1 MNEPTITEAFVRF
14 GYLIAAVCFVMALKL
29 MNSPITARKGNWVS
43 IAGMVIALIVTIPL
57 FMTGAWR
64 PADDATFNRN
74 LILMGATVALGT
86 AIGFVSGR
94 RIQMTAMPQ
103 MVALLNGLGGGAV
116 ALVSTF
122 EFLESVHMGTAQ
134 PPLQAITTILSAI
147 IGSISFSGS
156 MIAFAKLQEL
166 LPGRPLGFKGIQF
179 FNLALVFVAVGIA
192 LALLV
197 FHASIA
203 PSMLSPLFFMLIA
216 AALILGVTGVLPIGG
231 ADMPVV
237 ISLLNSFTGLAAG
250 LAGFVLSNNA
260 LLIGGGLV
268 GASGLILTLL
278 MCTAMNRSLA
288 NVLFGAVGGTVASSG
303 NSAYAGKQAKAYSPD
318 DVAILLS
325 NANNVVIVPGYGM
338 AVAQAQHQVKE
349 MAGKLTAMGID
360 VKYAVHPVA
369 GRMPG
374 HMNVL
379 LAEAD
384 VPYDQL
390 YELEQINPLFPETDV
405 VLVIGA
411 NDVVNPAA
419 RYDKSSPIYGM
430 PILDVD
436 KARTV
441 VVSKR
446 SMNPGFA
453 GVDNELFLYD
463 NTVMAFGSAKD
474 TVAKISA
481 ALDNY

>member
-1 MNEPTITEAFVRF
+1 VNLATLSDLVNV
-14 GYLIAAVCFVMALKL
+14 GYLLAAIGFIVALKM
-29 MNSPITARKGNWVS
+29 MNSPTTARKGNWV
-43 IAGMVIALIVTIPL
+43 AMGGMAVALIATL
-57 FMTGAWR
+57 FHPDIVQYLTSSSPATDDSARGETVRNYVLIAAVMMIGAVGG
-64 PADDATFNRN
+64 
-74 LILMGATVALGT
+74 I
-86 AIGFVSGR
+86 VSGR

-116 ALVSTF
+116 ALIALYEFVNAPAPSTVQ
-122 EFLESVHMGTAQ
+122 SV
-134 PPLQAITTILSAI
+134 TTVLSAI
-147 IGSISFSGS
+147 IGSMSFSGS
-156 MIAFAKLQEL
+156 LIAFGKLQEL
-166 LPGRPLGFKGIQF
+166 LPGRPITFKGQQAVNILLF
-179 FNLALVFVAVGIA
+179 VLVVAMA
-192 LALLV
+192 LALMFFAASPAVFAGLLV
-197 FHASIA
+197 AS
-203 PSMLSPLFFMLIA
+203 LV
-216 AALILGVTGVLPIGG
+216 LGVSGVLPIGG

-237 ISLLNSFTGLAAG
+237 ISLLNSFTGCSAG
-250 LAGFVLSNNA
+250 LAGFVLLNTA

-278 MCTAMNRSLA
+278 MCTAMNRTLG
-288 NVLFGAVGGTVASSG
+288 NVLFGAVGAEISTGG
-303 NSAYAGKQAKAYSPD
+303 NKALAGKQPKSYSVED
-318 DVAILLS
+318 AAILLS

-349 MAGKLTAMGID
+349 MAAKLQAMGID

-384 VPYDQL
+384 VPYEQL

-419 RYDKSSPIYGM
+419 RYDKTSPIYGM

-441 VVSKR
+441 IVSKR

-453 GVDNELFLYD
+453 GVENELFLND
-463 NTVMAFGSAKD
+463 NTVMVFGNAK
-474 TVAKISA
+474 TTIAKITG
-481 ALDNY
+481 ALDSY

>member
-1 MNEPTITEAFVRF
+1 MSGDLILL
-14 GYLIAAVCFVMALKL
+14 GYLFAAVCFILALKL
-29 MNSPITARKGNWVS
+29 MNGPSTARRGNWL
-43 IAGMVIALIVTIPL
+43 AMGGMAVALLVTFLNPGIKPE
-57 FMTGAWR
+57 
-64 PADDATFNRN
+64 N
-74 LILMGATVALGT
+74 LVYIGATIAVGAV
-86 AIGFVSGR
+86 IGVVSGR

-116 ALVSTF
+116 ALISLS
-122 EFLESVHMGTAQ
+122 EFLARVNAGVSQSMVES
-134 PPLQAITTILSAI
+134 ITTVLSAI

-156 MIAFAKLQEL
+156 LIAFGKLQEI
-166 LPGRPLGFKGIQF
+166 LPGRPLAFKGQQV
-179 FNLALVFVAVGIA
+179 FNLLLVIVIVALA
-192 LALLV
+192 LALLA
-197 FHASIA
+197 FGQTTLPIFAG
-203 PSMLSPLFFMLIA
+203 LLA
-216 AALILGVTGVLPIGG
+216 AALVLGVTGISPIGG

-237 ISLLNSFTGLAAG
+237 ISLLNSFTGCAAG
-250 LAGFVLSNNA
+250 LAGFVLNNTA

-268 GASGLILTLL
+268 GASGFILTIL

-288 NVLFGAVGGTVASSG
+288 NVMFAGVGAAIQGGG
-303 NSAYAGKQAKAYSPD
+303 NSALAGKQPKSYSPED
-318 DVAILLS
+318 AAILLS
-325 NANNVVIVPGYGM
+325 NANAVVIVPGYGM

-349 MAGKLTAMGID
+349 LAGKLTAMGVD
-360 VKYAVHPVA
+360 VKYAIHPVA

-384 VPYDQL
+384 VPYEQL

-419 RYDKSSPIYGM
+419 RYDKASPIYGM

-441 VVSKR
+441 IVLKR

-453 GVDNELFLYD
+453 GVENELFLMD
-463 NTVMAFGSAKD
+463 NTVMVFGNAKA
-474 TVAKISA
+474 TVAKIST
-481 ALDNY
+481 ALDTI

>member
-1 MNEPTITEAFVRF
+1 MSQAWIDIGDLF
-14 GYLIAAVCFVMALKL
+14 AAVCFILALKL
-29 MNSPITARKGNWVS
+29 MNSPITARKGNRVA
-43 IAGMVIALIVTIPL
+43 IAGMVVALAVTIFHP
-57 FMTGAWR
+57 GIQ
-64 PADDATFNRN
+64 PEN
-74 LILMGATVALGT
+74 LAYIGVTVLVGVALG
-86 AIGFVSGR
+86 IVSAK
-94 RIQMTAMPQ
+94 RIQMTSVPQ

-116 ALVSTF
+116 CLVALF
-122 EFLESVHMGTAQ
+122 EFMNSGATEPDAVQ
-134 PPLQAITTILSAI
+134 RITTILSAI
-147 IGSISFSGS
+147 IGGMSFSGS
-156 MIAFAKLQEL
+156 LIAFGKLQEL
-166 LPGRPLGFKGIQF
+166 LPGRPITFKGQQSVNLLILVGILG
-179 FNLALVFVAVGIA
+179 LALAAIGFSGWILPVFVG
-192 LALLV
+192 LV
-197 FHASIA
+197 V
-203 PSMLSPLFFMLIA
+203 
-216 AALILGVTGVLPIGG
+216 AALVLGVSGVLPIGG

-237 ISLLNSFTGLAAG
+237 ISLLNSFTGCAAG
-250 LAGFVLSNNA
+250 LAGFVLSNTA
-260 LLIGGGLV
+260 LLTGGGLV
-268 GASGLILTLL
+268 GASGLILTLQ
-278 MCTAMNRSLA
+278 MCTAMNRSLG
-288 NVLFGAVGGTVASSG
+288 NVLFGAVGAEIHGGG
-303 NSAYAGKQAKAYSPD
+303 NKALAGKQPKSFSED

-325 NANNVVIVPGYGM
+325 NSNSVVIVPGYGM

-349 MAGKLTAMGID
+349 LATKLQASGID

-436 KARTV
+436 KAKTV
-441 VVSKR
+441 IVSKR

-453 GVDNELFLYD
+453 GVENELFLMD
-463 NTVMAFGSAKD
+463 NCRMVFGNAK
-474 TVAKISA
+474 TTIAKIAA